1 MKCSPAKKGNPSQ
14 PTLPHCRQHKSQA
27 HERSN
32 CPLDMQWQH
41 RHQQDCSPQV
51 HGGSSPKYWKLFNQG
66 VVQKSET
73 YTASVF
79 ATSAHYRTQLKCA
92 QHVRRVNKIN
102 LVHDH
107 LIEFKRY
114 HRSPM
119 SKRVL
124 NSDRVMSARCATL
137 TSSSSVI
144 TSFNL
149 QAWRMALSGH
159 PDRQFALYIH
169 SGNENGLRIRLNP
182 DQSLHSASMNCPSAE
197 VHPQVI
203 TGCAAVQQ
211 PSS

>member
-1 MKCSPAKKGNPSQ
+1 
-14 PTLPHCRQHKSQA
+14 
-27 HERSN
+27 
-32 CPLDMQWQH
+32 MQWLH
-41 RHQQDCSPQV
+41 RHQQDRNPQV

-73 YTASVF
+73 YIASAF
-79 ATSAHYRTQLKCA
+79 ATSAHYHTQLKCA
-92 QHVRRVNKIN
+92 EHMRRVNEIN

-107 LIEFKRY
+107 LIEFERY
-114 HRSPM
+114 HRFPM

-144 TSFNL
+144 TPFNL
-149 QAWRMALSGH
+149 KAWRMALSGH
-159 PDRQFALYIH
+159 PDRQFAFTIH
-169 SGNENGLRIRLNP
+169 SSNENGLRIRFNP
-182 DQSLHSASMNCPSAE
+182 DQPLHSASMNCPSAE
-197 VHPQVI
+197 ANPQVI